1 MTLVTAQLSDY
12 RQSPRKVRL
21 LADAV
26 RGKKAS
32 VALTNLSFVPKRASA
47 AFIKL
52 LKSAI
57 ANAKNNHDLALETL
71 VVKEVSVNGGAIL
84 YRRMPRARGSAAPI
98 RKRTSHVKIVLE
110 SRTEEPK
117 KKSKS
122 KKNA

>member
-52 LKSAI
+52 LQSAI

-71 VVKEVSVNGGAIL
+71 FVKEVSVNGGAIL

-110 SRTEEPK
+110 SRTEESK

>member
-1 MTLVTAQLSDY
+1 MTLVTAQLNDY

-21 LADAV
+21 LADVV

-32 VALTNLSFVPKRASA
+32 VALTNLAFTPKRASA

-52 LKSAI
+52 LESAV
-57 ANAKNNHDLALETL
+57 ANAKNNHGLSADDLFI
-71 VVKEVSVNGGAIL
+71 KEVQVNGGAIL

-98 RKRTSHVKIVLE
+98 RKRTSKVSLILE

-117 KKSKS
+117 KS
-122 KKNA
+122 KKTAKK